1 MAAAHPASLRRIRL
15 TLARSKDFP
24 NGSMQN
30 GYDLIAPLDSHPIVA
45 VELTH

>member
-1 MAAAHPASLRRIRL
+1 MTWLPRILPRLSL